1 MSESDVDAATGA
13 QPITVSVAILDRDY
27 QVSCLPA
34 ERDALLTSAR
44 HLDEKMRQ
52 IRATGKIVG
61 LERIAVMAALNLT
74 HEALSNEGSLSA
86 VTDTTQRDVDRLA
99 EKVGQ
104 ALGELRQ
111 LKI

>member
-1 MSESDVDAATGA
+1 MSSSSDSVRA
-13 QPITVSVAILDRDY
+13 QPVTVSVTILDREY
-27 QVSCLPA
+27 QVNCLPE
-34 ERDALLTSAR
+34 ERDALLRSAR

-61 LERIAVMAALNLT
+61 LERISVMAALNT
-74 HEALSNEGSLSA
+74 AHEALSSEGSLSE
-86 VTDTTQRDVDRLA
+86 VTAATQHEVDRLTDRI
-99 EKVGQ
+99 GQ

>member
-1 MSESDVDAATGA
+1 MSEQDGATTER
-13 QPITVSVAILDRDY
+13 PITVSVNILDRDY

-74 HEALSNEGSLSA
+74 HEALSTEGSLSE
-86 VTDTTQRDVDRLA
+86 VTNSTQRDVDRLA
-99 EKVGQ
+99 ERVGQ